1 MKIWWKQGEKMNLRF
16 DHFISLDE
24 FEKIQEENAE
34 YKAEYN
40 NGEILL
46 SSNSSKNHNKIIRK
60 IMQGIGGFF
69 DNTKCEY
76 YNEQIEVIFKNNNE
90 VYKYKPDIFVIC
102 DDFEEEGESIV
113 GVPKIIFEVVS
124 ENYEHY
130 DYFIK
135 LRTYEKFKV
144 PEYNIVN
151 QYGNIIQY
159 ILKDDKFTVNT
170 SFHKDEIYKSAI
182 FPDLTID
189 LKYVF

>member
-1 MKIWWKQGEKMNLRF
+1 MNLNY

-24 FEKIQEENAE
+24 FEKIQEANSE
-34 YKAEYN
+34 YKAEYS
-40 NGEILL
+40 NGEVLL
-46 SSNSSKNHNKIIRK
+46 SSNSSRRHNKIIRK
-60 IMQGIGGFF
+60 IMQGIGSFF
-69 DNTKCEY
+69 DGTKCEY
-76 YNEQIEVIFKNNNE
+76 YNEQIEVIFKNDNE
-90 VYKYKPDIFVIC
+90 IYKYKPDIFVVC
-102 DDFEEEGESIV
+102 DDYLEDGESIV

-159 ILKDDKFTVNT
+159 VLKDDKYIVKT
-170 SFHKDEIYKSAI
+170 SFHKDDMYISAM
-182 FPDLTID
+182 FPDLKID
-189 LKYVF
+189 LGYVFED